1 MSSLVLLPQ
10 GLESSINLLVPTHNG
25 EALDMVSSESAK
37 GNLDYGCNLKGM
49 SAFFETFTMGLKEKE
64 KARTLSQSDR
74 NQTEH

>member
-10 GLESSINLLVPTHNG
+10 GLESSINLLVPRHSG

-49 SAFFETFTMGLKEKE
+49 SAFSEPFTMGLKEKE

-74 NQTEH
+74 NQMEH